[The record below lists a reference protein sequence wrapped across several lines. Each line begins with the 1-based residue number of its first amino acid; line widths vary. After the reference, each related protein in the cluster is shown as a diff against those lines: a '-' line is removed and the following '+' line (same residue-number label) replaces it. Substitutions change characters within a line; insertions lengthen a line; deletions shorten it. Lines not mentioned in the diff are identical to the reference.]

1 MIKNLKQRG
10 RICSIMEIKSNT
22 NLGELVISEDVL
34 VSIAINAAK
43 DVEGVSSLSTK
54 PLDVVETIRKG
65 SLKLTSPVRIK
76 DNISDIEVSIYV
88 NMKPGYKIVSVAEEI
103 QTSVKDAIVTMTGKA
118 VSKVIVIIAGIDFET
133 ESVAEEPTETEE

>member
-103 QTSVKDAIVTMTGKA
+103 QTSVKDAIVAMTGKA
-118 VSKVIVIIAGIDFET
+118 VSKVNVIIAGIDFET

>member
-22 NLGELVISEDVL
+22 NLGELVISEDVI

-118 VSKVIVIIAGIDFET
+118 VSKVNVIIAGIDFET
-133 ESVAEEPTETEE
+133 ESVAEEPNETEE

>member
-1 MIKNLKQRG
+1 
-10 RICSIMEIKSNT
+10 MEIKSNT
-22 NLGELVISEDVL
+22 DLGELVISEDVL
-34 VSIAINAAK
+34 ISIAINAAK

-103 QTSVKDAIVTMTGKA
+103 QTSVKDAIVTMTGKT
-118 VSKVIVIIAGIDFET
+118 VSKVNVIIAGIDFET
-133 ESVAEEPTETEE
+133 ESAAEEPTETEE

>member
-88 NMKPGYKIVSVAEEI
+88 NMRPGHKIVSVAEEI

-118 VSKVIVIIAGIDFET
+118 VSKVNVIIAGIDFET

>member
-103 QTSVKDAIVTMTGKA
+103 QTSVKDAIVTMTGKS
-118 VSKVIVIIAGIDFET
+118 VSKVNVIIAGIDFET

>member
-43 DVEGVSSLSTK
+43 DVEGASSLSTK

-118 VSKVIVIIAGIDFET
+118 VSKVNVIIAGIDFET

>member
-34 VSIAINAAK
+34 MSIAINAAK

-118 VSKVIVIIAGIDFET
+118 VSKVNVIIAGIDFET

>member
-88 NMKPGYKIVSVAEEI
+88 NMRPGYKIVSVAEEI

-118 VSKVIVIIAGIDFET
+118 VSKVNVIIAGIDFET

>member
-43 DVEGVSSLSTK
+43 DEEGVSSLSTK

-76 DNISDIEVSIYV
+76 DNISDIEVSLYV

-118 VSKVIVIIAGIDFET
+118 VSKVNVIIAGIDFET
-133 ESVAEEPTETEE
+133 ESVAAEPTETEE

>member
-1 MIKNLKQRG
+1 MVKNLKQRG

-22 NLGELVISEDVL
+22 NLGELVISEDVI

-118 VSKVIVIIAGIDFET
+118 VSKVNVIIAGIDFET
-133 ESVAEEPTETEE
+133 ESVAEEPNETEE

>member
-88 NMKPGYKIVSVAEEI
+88 NMKPGYKIVSVAGEI

-118 VSKVIVIIAGIDFET
+118 VSKVNVIIAGIDFET

>member
-118 VSKVIVIIAGIDFET
+118 VSKVNVIIAGIDFET